1 MTIVIGLF
9 LVGMV
14 ASALFSG
21 AETGFYRATRVRLLL
36 DALSG
41 NWTARGLLW
50 LTNHPSLFVATTL
63 LGNNLANYLV
73 SLSIVVGTRR
83 MWSSESYWA
92 TLIAPVALAPL
103 VFVFG
108 ELTPKHVFYEAPNR
122 LLRRCGPVL
131 LLFTWLF
138 LPISALLWA
147 LNQVLQRAFPAA
159 PQQVRMALARQELAQ
174 LLEEGHQEGILRPT
188 QRALAQGLFAVASRR
203 VREFATP
210 AARVTPAHLEMTK
223 AQVQRLARQ
232 QRVSMLPVTDAPSS
246 RELVGY
252 VLVADLYLDGT
263 EKLPTARPLVEIP
276 DTETYI
282 AALMRMHE
290 SPEVLGR
297 IVNAQGR
304 TVGFVSKRQLS
315 EALFRGR

>member
-1 MTIVIGLF
+1 MI
-9 LVGMV
+9 LVVCLLLIGMV

-73 SLSIVVGTRR
+73 SFSIVIGTRQV
-83 MWSSESYWA
+83 WISESHWA

-138 LPISALLWA
+138 LPVSALLWV
-147 LNQVLQRAFPAA
+147 LHQVLQRAFPAA

-174 LLEEGHQEGILRPT
+174 VLEEGHQEGILRPT

-210 AARVTPAHLEMTK
+210 AGRVTPARLEMSNT
-223 AQVQRLARQ
+223 QVRRLARQ
-232 QRVSMLPVTDAPSS
+232 QRASMLPVEDARST
-246 RELVGY
+246 RRLVGY
-252 VLVADLYLDGT
+252 LLVADLYLDGT
-263 EKLPTARPLVEIP
+263 DKLPPPRPLVEIP
-276 DTETYI
+276 DTESYI
-282 AALMRMHE
+282 AALMRMYE
-290 SPEVLGR
+290 SPEMLGR
-297 IVNAQGR
+297 IVSAQGR
-304 TVGFVSKRQLS
+304 TVGYVSKRQLS
-315 EALFRGR
+315 EALFRVR